1 MADYEEELEPNDWV
15 VVKDPIK
22 HREIATEVA
31 IEFRKT
37 VAESKG
43 VFYIDTL
50 LDTGITNDLWLCDF
64 CNDKIPVFVEGS
76 DEKLPI
82 TIWNNSRALCES
94 CLKEFKEK
102 WTTDKDETYNCRCG
116 CSETINEEE

>member
-94 CLKEFKEK
+94 CLRVFKEK
-102 WTTDKDETYNCRCG
+102 WTTDEDETYNCRCG